1 MGEIHEN
8 NNKGW
13 IALGPDD
20 YTTGISQNFENKSAV
35 NSDAVQLFN
44 YPNPFNGSTMI
55 VYTLEKDQRTRIIIK
70 DLSGR
75 DVIVRDA
82 VHQSAGE
89 QQVEFDGALLPEGM
103 YILNLELESG
113 EVFSHMMVVI

>member
-1 MGEIHEN
+1 
-8 NNKGW
+8 
-13 IALGPDD
+13 
-20 YTTGISQNFENKSAV
+20 
-35 NSDAVQLFN
+35 
-44 YPNPFNGSTMI
+44 MI
-55 VYTLEKDQRTRIIIK
+55 VYTLEKDQRTRIRIK